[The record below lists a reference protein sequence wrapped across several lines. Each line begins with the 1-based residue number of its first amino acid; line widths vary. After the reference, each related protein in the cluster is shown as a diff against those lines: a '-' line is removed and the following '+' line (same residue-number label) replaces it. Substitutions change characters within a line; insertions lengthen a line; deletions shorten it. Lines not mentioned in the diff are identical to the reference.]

1 MSHSRTSLFHFGAQ
15 VLTSVAGFLTTLI
28 ISRLLGAEV
37 LGTFAVITSLVII
50 LVIPS
55 NAIGGAMSKRISE
68 REAPWEYFTAGI
80 IVIAALLAVL
90 IVALSVANPLLE
102 EYIGAPVGG
111 LLILLIV
118 GSSAYNLYT
127 SVLVG
132 EKKVVAKAAL
142 GTLEQVLQLILQAG
156 IVALGYG
163 LAGLVV
169 GKIASFAIAALVG
182 VFVSDLRLTLPN
194 RHHFQRLYDFAKYT
208 WMGQIKGRSFSWI
221 DVLILGF
228 FINNTLIGI
237 YQVSWTLAST
247 LILVSYSIQNTLF
260 PEISELGVDNDV
272 EQIHHLLTEALTFL
286 SIFAI
291 PGLFGAAIIGRELL
305 TIYRPQF
312 ALGYGILLILILA
325 RTFDAY
331 ANQFTSVISGY
342 DRPELVFRTNV
353 VFVVI
358 NTLLNFVLI
367 WAFGWYGA
375 AVATAFSA
383 LVELV
388 LAYYYVTTAIGY
400 PEIPYRQILYQFV
413 AAAGMAVVLY
423 TLTQHITVNNYSVVA
438 TVFIGAA
445 VYLILLLIISKP
457 VRQKFR
463 MLAPAWIPE

>member
-1 MSHSRTSLFHFGAQ
+1 MSYSRTSLFHFGAQ
-15 VLTSVAGFLTTLI
+15 VLTSIAGFLTTLI

-80 IVIAALLAVL
+80 TVIAALLVLL
-90 IVALSVANPLLE
+90 IVVLLVAKPFLE

-156 IVALGYG
+156 IIALGYS

-169 GKIASFAIAALVG
+169 GKIASLAIAAIVG
-182 VFVSDLRLTLPN
+182 VFVSDLRLALPN

-208 WMGQIKGRSFSWI
+208 WMSQIKGRSFSWI
-221 DVLILGF
+221 DILILGF
-228 FINNTLIGI
+228 FVNNALIGI

-260 PEISELGVDNDV
+260 PEISELGVDDDV
-272 EQIHHLLTEALTFL
+272 EQIHHLLTEALVFIG
-286 SIFAI
+286 IFAI

-331 ANQFTSVISGY
+331 ATQFTSVVNGY
-342 DRPELVFRTNV
+342 DRPDLVFRANV
-353 VFVVI
+353 VFVVV
-358 NTLLNFVLI
+358 NTVLNLVLI

-388 LAYYYVTTAIGY
+388 LAYHYVTITIGS
-400 PEIPYRQILYQFV
+400 PEIPYRQILYQFA
-413 AAAGMAVVLY
+413 AAAGMVVVLY
-423 TLTQHITVNNYSVVA
+423 TLTQYITVNNYSVVA
-438 TVFIGAA
+438 VVFVGAG
-445 VYLILLLIISKP
+445 VYVTLLLAVSEL
-457 VRQKFR
+457 VRRKFR
-463 MLAPAWIPE
+463 MLAPGWIPQ

>member
-1 MSHSRTSLFHFGAQ
+1 
-15 VLTSVAGFLTTLI
+15 
-28 ISRLLGAEV
+28 
-37 LGTFAVITSLVII
+37 
-50 LVIPS
+50 
-55 NAIGGAMSKRISE
+55 
-68 REAPWEYFTAGI
+68 
-80 IVIAALLAVL
+80 
-90 IVALSVANPLLE
+90 
-102 EYIGAPVGG
+102 
-111 LLILLIV
+111 
-118 GSSAYNLYT
+118 
-127 SVLVG
+127 
-132 EKKVVAKAAL
+132 
-142 GTLEQVLQLILQAG
+142 
-156 IVALGYG
+156 
-163 LAGLVV
+163 
-169 GKIASFAIAALVG
+169 
-182 VFVSDLRLTLPN
+182 
-194 RHHFQRLYDFAKYT
+194 
-208 WMGQIKGRSFSWI
+208 
-221 DVLILGF
+221 
-228 FINNTLIGI
+228 
-237 YQVSWTLAST
+237 
-247 LILVSYSIQNTLF
+247 
-260 PEISELGVDNDV
+260 
-272 EQIHHLLTEALTFL
+272 
-286 SIFAI
+286 
-291 PGLFGAAIIGRELL
+291 LFGAAIIGRELL